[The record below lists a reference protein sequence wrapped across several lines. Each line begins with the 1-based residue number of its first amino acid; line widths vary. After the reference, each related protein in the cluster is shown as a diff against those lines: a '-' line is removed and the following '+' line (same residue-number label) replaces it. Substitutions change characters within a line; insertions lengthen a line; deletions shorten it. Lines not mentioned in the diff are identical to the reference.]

1 MNHGLWM
8 NLKNA
13 GIEPKPEDAINQL
26 QELYQKKYVEQPVY
40 TFEEIADGWRCDCLC
55 GGVNGYGSAAGKTAA
70 KKKAA
75 FMVLR
80 RLMMSA
86 GLATEERYA
95 RETQQEAVEPV
106 RNTGERPF

>member
-40 TFEEIADGWRCDCLC
+40 TFEEGAAGWRCDCLC

-86 GLATEERYA
+86 GPATEERRYA
-95 RETQQEAVEPV
+95 RETRQ
-106 RNTGERPF
+106 GGG